1 MAASW
6 LKASDMVEDIFP
18 IHRTIDDHMDNF
30 DGVSLIDK

>member
-1 MAASW
+1 
-6 LKASDMVEDIFP
+6 MVDDIFP